1 MNNFLLYLQM
11 TSNLVNFTSCS
22 TSGSSAS
29 TSEAAEVN
37 NNNNDK
43 CTLETSFSSR
53 KDDEHNEEPTIQP
66 QSHSVYTLNDDR
78 RILVHSPEEW
88 LCVARLPLDFTQTE
102 FESLLQD
109 FGPLHTCFLIHSEI
123 SGRFKI
129 PPCPTLPLYYH
140 PPILMIN
147 YYSNIQMKF
156 GEEEVEHVEKTT
168 TIYYSKK
175 FTKQSVKQSLLWWTW
190 CTRCRTT

>member
-29 TSEAAEVN
+29 EASEVN
-37 NNNNDK
+37 NNNDK
-43 CTLETSFSSR
+43 FTLETSLSSS

-66 QSHSVYTLNDDR
+66 SHSVYTLNDDR
-78 RILVHSPEEW
+78 RILVNSPEEW

-123 SGRFKI
+123 SGTSKI
-129 PPCPTLPLYYH
+129 SPYPMLPSPNLDDK
-140 PPILMIN
+140 LLLK
-147 YYSNIQMKF
+147 YSNEIRGRSRACWKDYNYLLKKVYEAISQTKPFMMNMMN
-156 GEEEVEHVEKTT
+156 EEV
-168 TIYYSKK
+168 
-175 FTKQSVKQSLLWWTW
+175 
-190 CTRCRTT
+190 

>member
-29 TSEAAEVN
+29 EASEVN
-37 NNNNDK
+37 NNNDK
-43 CTLETSFSSR
+43 FTLETSLSSS

-66 QSHSVYTLNDDR
+66 SHSVYTLNDDR
-78 RILVHSPEEW
+78 RILVSSPEEW

-129 PPCPTLPLYYH
+129 PPLSYPSLILP
-140 PPILMIN
+140 PPNFDDKLLLK
-147 YYSNIQMKF
+147 YSNEIR
-156 GEEEVEHVEKTT
+156 GRR
-168 TIYYSKK
+168 SRA
-175 FTKQSVKQSLLWWTW
+175 
-190 CTRCRTT
+190 C

>member
-29 TSEAAEVN
+29 EASEVN
-37 NNNNDK
+37 NNNDK
-43 CTLETSFSSR
+43 FTLETSLSSS

-66 QSHSVYTLNDDR
+66 SHSVYTLNDDR
-78 RILVHSPEEW
+78 RILVSSPEEW

-140 PPILMIN
+140 PQILMIN

-175 FTKQSVKQSLLWWTW
+175 FTKQSVKQSLL
-190 CTRCRTT
+190 